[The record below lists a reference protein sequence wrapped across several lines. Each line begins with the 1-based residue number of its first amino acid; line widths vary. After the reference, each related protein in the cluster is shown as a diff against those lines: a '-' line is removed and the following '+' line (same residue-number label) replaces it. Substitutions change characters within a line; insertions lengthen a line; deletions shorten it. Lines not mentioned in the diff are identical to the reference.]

1 MGERPLSI
9 LFTHYGDAWIRGSE
23 QILLNLATG
32 LDRQRFTPIV
42 WCNGGPVAGELRRAG
57 VQVHETEFH
66 SFFGYSS
73 PSFRPSRYFSFV
85 RQGLELVRRHRVGLI
100 HCNGAAP
107 HQWMLP
113 VAWRGGVPVL
123 AHLHADYLRRERF
136 ATLLHQATQIA
147 GVSESV
153 VAPLLADGVAA
164 GRCRV
169 IHNGIDFGRLQPGRN
184 MALRA
189 RLGIAEDAIVA
200 AAVGSLIP
208 RKGMDLLIRAAA
220 QVPGLHLV
228 IAGDGPERE
237 ALARQAAGLGV
248 GGRVHFLGYC
258 GDISPVYAAADIAA
272 LASRGEAFGLALAEA
287 SYFGLPVVSHR
298 LPGISE
304 AVRDGETGLLVP
316 PGDVE
321 ALAAALRRLGED
333 AEQRRALGAAG
344 RDHVTARFARERM
357 IADFESLYEE
367 MSRRAADRSGRL
379 QPY

>member
-1 MGERPLSI
+1 
-9 LFTHYGDAWIRGSE
+9 
-23 QILLNLATG
+23 
-32 LDRQRFTPIV
+32 
-42 WCNGGPVAGELRRAG
+42 
-57 VQVHETEFH
+57 
-66 SFFGYSS
+66 
-73 PSFRPSRYFSFV
+73 
-85 RQGLELVRRHRVGLI
+85 
-100 HCNGAAP
+100 
-107 HQWMLP
+107 
-113 VAWRGGVPVL
+113 
-123 AHLHADYLRRERF
+123 
-136 ATLLHQATQIA
+136 
-147 GVSESV
+147 
-153 VAPLLADGVAA
+153 
-164 GRCRV
+164 
-169 IHNGIDFGRLQPGRN
+169 
-184 MALRA
+184 
-189 RLGIAEDAIVA
+189 
-200 AAVGSLIP
+200 
-208 RKGMDLLIRAAA
+208 
-220 QVPGLHLV
+220 
-228 IAGDGPERE
+228 
-237 ALARQAAGLGV
+237 V

-379 QPY
+379 QPYWRLISGNTRPAGLPASAG